1 MQEAAKAAISSQ
13 EHRSLHRSCG
23 GGGYT
28 LGAAQT
34 DKRIKAVAT
43 LSMFN
48 TGRVRRNGFRDS
60 QLDTI
65 QERLKQAA
73 QARVDEILSAKA
85 D

>member
-1 MQEAAKAAISSQ
+1 
-13 EHRSLHRSCG
+13 
-23 GGGYT
+23 
-28 LGAAQT
+28 
-34 DKRIKAVAT
+34 
-43 LSMFN
+43 MFN